1 MNLPRAIEEAIT
13 EARARVRV
21 GYPWW
26 LRPWLMRD
34 VIAITLGR
42 YIFVSPRAANASV
55 ERLLRHELA
64 HVRQI
69 NRLGLLVFYWRY
81 FFEFVGHFRRVRSI
95 GRAYAMISFEREA
108 VAAEL
113 SLHPERSEGST

>member
-1 MNLPRAIEEAIT
+1 MNLPRALPRAIEDAIADCQAKVCT
-13 EARARVRV
+13 

-34 VIAITLGR
+34 VIGITLGR
-42 YIFVSPRAANASV
+42 RIYLSGKAAPASV

-69 NRLGLLVFYWRY
+69 NRLGLLTFYWRY
-81 FFEFVGHFRRVRSI
+81 VAEFARHFWHVRSI
-95 GRAYAMISFEREA
+95 GKAYALISFEREA
-108 VAAEL
+108 VAAEHDQEQGL
-113 SLHPERSEGST
+113 

>member
-1 MNLPRAIEEAIT
+1 MNLPRALPKAIEDAI
-13 EARARVRV
+13 ADCRAKVCT

-26 LRPWLMRD
+26 LRPWLMGD
-34 VIAITLGR
+34 VVGITLGR
-42 YIFVSPRAANASV
+42 RIYLSGKATPATV

-81 FFEFVGHFRRVRSI
+81 VSEFGRHLWHVRSI
-95 GRAYAMISFEREA
+95 HRAYALISFEREA
-108 VAAEL
+108 VAAEHDEKQGL
-113 SLHPERSEGST
+113 

>member
-1 MNLPRAIEEAIT
+1 MNLPRAIEDAIAD
-13 EARARVRV
+13 ARARVRM

-34 VIAITLGR
+34 VAGITLGR
-42 YIFVSPRAANASV
+42 RIYLSGKAAPAAM

-81 FFEFVGHFRRVRSI
+81 VSEFGKHLWHVRSI
-95 GRAYAMISFEREA
+95 HRAYALISFEREA
-108 VAAEL
+108 AAAEHGEEQGL
-113 SLHPERSEGST
+113 